1 MLEVQEKL
9 KSHALEENTHSHPTV
24 VEAVLA
30 AVAVVEKATC
40 VGLETL
46 VTSCC
51 CWLELEACRLRA
63 PWKEVPLWN
72 ALTTS
77 ICKESDSVTGQKP
90 RGNKTQNSQRREKRE
105 KMKKKHQKP

>member
-1 MLEVQEKL
+1 MLEENRRYKKKIKI

-24 VEAVLA
+24 AEAVLA
-30 AVAVVEKATC
+30 AVAVVVVEKATC

-63 PWKEVPLWN
+63 P
-72 ALTTS
+72 
-77 ICKESDSVTGQKP
+77 
-90 RGNKTQNSQRREKRE
+90 
-105 KMKKKHQKP
+105 

>member
-1 MLEVQEKL
+1 MLEREEEIKKKE

-24 VEAVLA
+24 AEAELA
-30 AVAVVEKATC
+30 AVAVVVVVEKATC

-63 PWKEVPLWN
+63 P
-72 ALTTS
+72 
-77 ICKESDSVTGQKP
+77 
-90 RGNKTQNSQRREKRE
+90 
-105 KMKKKHQKP
+105 

>member
-1 MLEVQEKL
+1 MEDEDVRRTEEEIKKE

-24 VEAVLA
+24 AEAELA
-30 AVAVVEKATC
+30 AVAVVVVVEKATC

-63 PWKEVPLWN
+63 P
-72 ALTTS
+72 
-77 ICKESDSVTGQKP
+77 
-90 RGNKTQNSQRREKRE
+90 
-105 KMKKKHQKP
+105 

>member
-9 KSHALEENTHSHPTV
+9 ESHALEENTHSHPTV

-63 PWKEVPLWN
+63 P
-72 ALTTS
+72 
-77 ICKESDSVTGQKP
+77 
-90 RGNKTQNSQRREKRE
+90 
-105 KMKKKHQKP
+105 

>member
-1 MLEVQEKL
+1 MEEEDVRRTEEVKNE

-24 VEAVLA
+24 AEAVLA
-30 AVAVVEKATC
+30 AVAVVVVVEKATC

-63 PWKEVPLWN
+63 P
-72 ALTTS
+72 
-77 ICKESDSVTGQKP
+77 
-90 RGNKTQNSQRREKRE
+90 
-105 KMKKKHQKP
+105 

>member
-1 MLEVQEKL
+1 MEEEDVRGTEEVKKKK

-24 VEAVLA
+24 AEAELA
-30 AVAVVEKATC
+30 AVAVVVVVVEKATC

-63 PWKEVPLWN
+63 P
-72 ALTTS
+72 
-77 ICKESDSVTGQKP
+77 
-90 RGNKTQNSQRREKRE
+90 
-105 KMKKKHQKP
+105 